1 MQNDKA
7 KLKEII
13 FYLLDALEEEH
24 YGLKDIYIAEVKER
38 YGIDICR
45 MMC

>member
-1 MQNDKA
+1 MQNNET

-24 YGLKDIYIAEVKER
+24 YESKDIYIAEIKER

-45 MMC
+45 MM